1 MTTVSTVLALGMMPL
16 NVWLYSRS
24 WTDETLVIPYVNILI
39 SLAMTVVPAVVGI
52 FIRWKWEKIA
62 LYIVKVNMGK
72 LLQCTPFIALSLRSI
87 KKDCAISKLYNIVFI
102 KGQFYKR
109 NYRKITIYGH
119 CSVIPL

>member
-62 LYIVKVNMGK
+62 LYIVKVNMGNYYS
-72 LLQCTPFIALSLRSI
+72 AL
-87 KKDCAISKLYNIVFI
+87 
-102 KGQFYKR
+102 
-109 NYRKITIYGH
+109 
-119 CSVIPL
+119 PL